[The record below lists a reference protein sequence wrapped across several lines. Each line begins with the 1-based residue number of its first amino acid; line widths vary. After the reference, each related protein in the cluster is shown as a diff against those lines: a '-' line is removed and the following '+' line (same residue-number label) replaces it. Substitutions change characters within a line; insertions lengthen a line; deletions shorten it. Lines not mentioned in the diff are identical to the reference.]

1 MDLTRACPYNHI
13 GFIGFETWIRTPRK
27 YSVQIRLLFGCMP
40 NQRRVDVSF
49 DGAPIYGR
57 DHASVPSSAASTA
70 DSVSEPTVSF
80 QILFHRQRV
89 DFRKRSRRL
98 THIKLAR
105 DHISD
110 KAKSVVHRFE

>member
-1 MDLTRACPYNHI
+1 MVVIMPRFLPVPRRQP
-13 GFIGFETWIRTPRK
+13 TPC
-27 YSVQIRLLFGCMP
+27 L
-40 NQRRVDVSF
+40 NRR
-49 DGAPIYGR
+49 
-57 DHASVPSSAASTA
+57 
-70 DSVSEPTVSF
+70 VSF

-110 KAKSVVHRFE
+110 KAKSVVHHFE